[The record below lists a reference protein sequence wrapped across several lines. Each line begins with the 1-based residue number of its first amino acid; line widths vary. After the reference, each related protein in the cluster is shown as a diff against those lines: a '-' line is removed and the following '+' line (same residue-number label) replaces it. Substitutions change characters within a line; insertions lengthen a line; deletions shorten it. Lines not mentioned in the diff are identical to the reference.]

1 MQDCGSFTTCFNGL
15 VRWKANLRSLSGYT
29 FLNLQRIVDMET
41 KECPEGFIK
50 CNPGFEEPDNTVCVP
65 EIDLQAEGRDVESR
79 CPIN

>member
-1 MQDCGSFTTCFNGL
+1 
-15 VRWKANLRSLSGYT
+15 
-29 FLNLQRIVDMET
+29 MET